1 MANPLLRIGTRG
13 SPLALAQAGELR
25 DRLATA
31 HLALAEPDA
40 VAILPIRT
48 SGDRLAANASLADAG
63 GKGLFTKE
71 IEEALLAGTID
82 IAVHSLKDMPAP
94 LPAGLVIACH
104 LPREDPRD
112 ALIAA
117 PGVRTLADLPPGARV
132 GTSSPRR
139 KAQLLHARPDLEI
152 IPFRGNVGTRL
163 AKLADGAVLAT
174 LLAFAGLR
182 RLQREDCISALLE
195 PAEIL
200 PAAGQGVI
208 VAQTRAGD
216 QRTIAWLLPIEHA
229 ATAVCAH
236 AERALL
242 AALGGDC
249 RTPIAALATLAGDRV
264 TLDAMVIRPD
274 GSDFHR
280 LRRDAAARRAEALGS
295 AIGAEL
301 KARAGPEFFRS

>member
-1 MANPLLRIGTRG
+1 MASPLLRIGTRG
-13 SPLALAQAGELR
+13 SPLALAQSRELQA
-25 DRLATA
+25 RLAAA
-31 HLALAEPDA
+31 HPALAAEDA
-40 VAILPIRT
+40 IAILPIRT
-48 SGDRLAANASLADAG
+48 SGDRLAAVLLADAG

-82 IAVHSLKDMPAP
+82 VAVHSLKDMPTP
-94 LPAGLVIACH
+94 LPPGLVIACH

-117 PGVRTLADLPPGARV
+117 PGVRGLADLPRGAKV

-139 KAQLLHARPDLEI
+139 KAQLLNARPDLEI

-163 AKLADGAVLAT
+163 AKLADGAVHAT
-174 LLAFAGLR
+174 LLALAGLR
-182 RLQREDCISALLE
+182 RLRREDCISALLE

-208 VAQTRAGD
+208 VAQTREGD
-216 QRTIAWLLPIEHA
+216 EISAAWLAPIEDMP
-229 ATAVCAH
+229 TRICVH

-249 RTPIAALATLAGDRV
+249 RTPIAGLATLAGERLA
-264 TLDAMVIRPD
+264 LDAMVIRPD
-274 GSDFHR
+274 GTEFHR
-280 LRRDAAARRAEALGS
+280 VRRDGPASAAAAMGYDA
-295 AIGAEL
+295 GAEL
-301 KARAGPEFFRS
+301 KARAGPDFFAP